1 MKKSELKNLI
11 KECVREIVFEE
22 GAIKTIVA
30 EVAQGLGASQ
40 ALVEQRSPVAVATKS
55 QDAQANVRAKI
66 MEAMNK
72 DRDND
77 PYAAARK
84 RMPNSNLFEGTL
96 PIDQRE
102 NSSGVDIRN
111 IPGVQNWGAIANT
124 LGKKG

>member
-30 EVAQGLGASQ
+30 EVAQGLGTSQ
-40 ALVEQRSPVAVATKS
+40 ALVEQVPTATVKPHTP
-55 QDAQANVRAKI
+55 QADVRAKI
-66 MEAMNK
+66 MEAMSI
-72 DRDND
+72 DRDSD
-77 PYAAARK
+77 PYAAARQ

-96 PIDQRE
+96 PIDHKE
-102 NSSGVDIRN
+102 NNSGVDIKS
-111 IPGVQNWGAIANT
+111 IPGIQNWGAIANS

>member
-30 EVAQGLGASQ
+30 EVAQGLVTTQ
-40 ALVEQRSPVAVATKS
+40 PLVEQRQPIAAKP
-55 QDAQANVRAKI
+55 QDSRVDVRAKI

-77 PYAAARK
+77 PYATARQ
-84 RMPNSNLFEGTL
+84 RMPNSNLFEGTV

-102 NSSGVDIRN
+102 SNSGVDIRN
-111 IPGVQNWGAIANT
+111 IPGIQNWGTIANN